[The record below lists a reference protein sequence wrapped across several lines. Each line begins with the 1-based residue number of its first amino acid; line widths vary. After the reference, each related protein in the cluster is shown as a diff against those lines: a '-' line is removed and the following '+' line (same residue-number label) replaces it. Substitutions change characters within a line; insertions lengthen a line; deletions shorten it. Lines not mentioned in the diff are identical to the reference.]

1 MIAAA
6 ALTVSYPQSAEARP
20 PSGRVTAREINI
32 PELPLPRA
40 LSELSR
46 QTGVSIGS
54 EGALPPVRTKPV
66 RGRLSAG
73 EALRRMLKGLP
84 FEARLVGETAWR
96 IVPRNVARQGSN
108 NQVRQARPEQ
118 APETVDPI
126 GIVVSANKFPNEL
139 IDIPRSIGLILP
151 DSLQQVSADSGTA
164 AMTKDLQGISVAG
177 GGGGRN
183 QIFLRGVADSPF
195 AGMNQATVAVL
206 MDGVRMTYSAP
217 DPDLRLVDVKRAEL
231 LKGPQGSLY
240 GLGVLGGIYQVVTNS
255 PDISSASASIGLGL
269 SQVAGG
275 SLGQNGAAVV
285 NLPLVPEVMAL
296 RLVGYGSHA
305 GGWVHTGVRR
315 DANGL
320 DTYGGRLALGLELGQ
335 DWRLDVK
342 GAAQK
347 LRSADS
353 QYVYAAGSRSRPDQ
367 IPEPSVNQFEH
378 AALQLKG
385 RLGGIDIVALS
396 GQTWQRTSEQLDATV
411 GAGSFGLYDPAKYI
425 DTRNYKVWDSELRF
439 SGTWKSID
447 LLGGISHVEARRHMD
462 RHLYA
467 IDPATSAEIDHGQ
480 RTSLE
485 SAVFGNATL
494 KLGAGFSV
502 QGGGRL
508 FRAKIREDRQQ
519 GSAAN
524 AIEVSETGF
533 TPEAAFSW
541 RPYADRM
548 VYLRYGSAFRLSGL
562 GISSPLFDQDCVE
575 EDDCGEVE
583 TSPGDNL
590 KTIEVGWKEQFV
602 RGGSLDASVYYT
614 AWSNLQSTFLASNG
628 LTESGTVGDARI
640 IGAEI
645 ALNLPLGLWHLAL
658 GAAFQDARLVHVE
671 FASLDDE
678 EKRLPVVPRFT
689 GAIAMKRHFQLGNV
703 KGWLQTSIRYIGPA
717 RLSFDP
723 RLDREMG
730 NYIDA
735 GIEGRIS
742 LGALEFGIDV
752 KNVLAKGGNT
762 YALGNQFRAETMR
775 QYMPQVP
782 ASIIAT
788 VGFRF

>member
-1 MIAAA
+1 
-6 ALTVSYPQSAEARP
+6 
-20 PSGRVTAREINI
+20 
-32 PELPLPRA
+32 
-40 LSELSR
+40 
-46 QTGVSIGS
+46 
-54 EGALPPVRTKPV
+54 
-66 RGRLSAG
+66 
-73 EALRRMLKGLP
+73 MLKDLP
-84 FEARLVGETAWR
+84 FDAQQVGETAWR
-96 IVPRNVARQGSN
+96 IVPRSVAHQAPT
-108 NQVRQARPEQ
+108 NQVRQAQPQ
-118 APETVDPI
+118 PAPESVDPI
-126 GIVVSANKFPNEL
+126 GIVVSANKFPREL

-164 AMTKDLQGISVAG
+164 TMSRDLQGISVAG
-177 GGGGRN
+177 GGAGRS
-183 QIFLRGVADSPF
+183 QIFMRGVADSPF

-217 DPDLRLVDVKRAEL
+217 DPDLRLVDVKRAEM

-240 GLGVLGGIYQVVTNS
+240 GLGVLGGIYQVVTNPADAS
-255 PDISSASASIGLGL
+255 TISASAGLGL
-269 SQVAGG
+269 SLVAGG

-296 RLVGYGSHA
+296 RLVGYGSLT
-305 GGWVHTGVRR
+305 GGWVHTGARR
-315 DANGL
+315 DSNGL
-320 DTYGGRLALGLELGQ
+320 DAYGGRLSLGIELGP
-335 DWRLDVK
+335 DWRFDVK

-347 LRSADS
+347 LKSADS
-353 QYVYAAGSRSRPDQ
+353 QYVYAEGSRSRPDQ
-367 IPEPSVNQFEH
+367 VPEPSANQFEH
-378 AALQLKG
+378 AALQLNG
-385 RLGGIDIVALS
+385 ALGDIDIVALS
-396 GQTWQRTSEQLDATV
+396 GHTWQRTSEQLDATV
-411 GAGSFGLYDPAKYI
+411 GAGSFGLDDPVKYV

-439 SGTWKSID
+439 SGAWKSIEF
-447 LLGGISHVEARRHMD
+447 LGGISHVEARRVMD
-462 RHLYA
+462 RHLFA

-508 FRAKIREDRQQ
+508 FDAKIREDRQQ

-524 AIEVSETGF
+524 AIEVRETGF
-533 TPEAAFSW
+533 TPEAALSW
-541 RPYADRM
+541 RPHAERM

-562 GISSPLFDQDCVE
+562 GISSPIFDQDCVE

-583 TSPGDNL
+583 TTPGDDL

-602 RGGSLDASVYYT
+602 RGGSLDASAYYT
-614 AWSNLQSTFLASNG
+614 TWSNLQSTFLASNG

-678 EKRLPVVPRFT
+678 EKRLPIVPRYT
-689 GAIAMKRHFQLGNV
+689 GSIALKRQFGLGSA
-703 KGWLQTSIRYIGPA
+703 KGWLQASMRYIGPA

-723 RLDREMG
+723 LLDRAMG

-735 GIEGRIS
+735 GFEARIS
-742 LGALEFGIDV
+742 TGPIELGIDV
-752 KNVLAKGGNT
+752 KNIFANNGNT
-762 YALGNQFRAETMR
+762 YALGNQFRAASMR
-775 QYMPQVP
+775 QYTPQVP
-782 ASIIAT
+782 ASIAAT
-788 VGFRF
+788 ARLQF